1 MKSLA
6 LIQLLYE
13 SAKHHSQSHS
23 HQSSLNQQDILEME
37 QTSSFKGRINKN
49 YSPNVGEKYW
59 DWIKSVDVT
68 LGLLRSRPRDAS
80 TYRVPSKL
88 RAIKHEAYTPQ
99 MVSIGPY
106 HRDKPDLRA
115 MDEFKWR
122 YMLAFV
128 DRVVKSDTENTQ
140 IKELDGESREHSPEI
155 LALHKCSTIVSE
167 LEEEARAW
175 CKMTDMPKTNDDLH
189 VHPQDQVPF
198 VSLAGNFTMVQ
209 TLAHDLMLLEN
220 QIPYVILQQL
230 FNIIQ
235 SSKQTSKDM
244 FSDTSL
250 SEYAIWFF
258 NSAPMLHYKFLEIT
272 IPIDDTCTHLLDL
285 LHDACFFSFK
295 KLPSN
300 YYHKNWGFKR
310 CATELLQSG
319 FKIICG
325 NRLLIVDIGFDAGDI
340 SIPQVIVDKS
350 SDTLFRNLIALE
362 QTSFGRQAI
371 TSYVKLMS
379 SLIRSPEDANLL
391 ERAGI
396 IITSDEVED
405 ASAFFKSLCRE
416 VVFVDFYFEALCD
429 DVENYQIPLWRWRRV
444 KGYFSIMWFR
454 WKESIKDLE
463 REYFR
468 NKWSFIAFL
477 AASFVIV
484 LALVQTF
491 YAVRTY
497 YPPYH

>member
-1 MKSLA
+1 
-6 LIQLLYE
+6 
-13 SAKHHSQSHS
+13 
-23 HQSSLNQQDILEME
+23 ME
-37 QTSSFKGRINKN
+37 PTSSFKGRINKN
-49 YSPNVGEKYW
+49 YSPNDIEKYW
-59 DWIKSVDVT
+59 DWIHSVDAT
-68 LGLLRSRPRDAS
+68 LGLLRSRPWDAS
-80 TYRVPSKL
+80 TYRVPNKL

-115 MDEFKWR
+115 MEEFKWR

-128 DRVVKSDTENTQ
+128 DRVVISDTENTQ
-140 IKELDGESREHSPEI
+140 RKEVNSESKEHSPEI
-155 LALHKCSTIVSE
+155 LALHKCSKIVSE

-175 CKMTDMPKTNDDLH
+175 YAEDMNLDKHQLVEMLLVDGCFILELFLRCKVTDMPKTNDDLH
-189 VHPQDQVPF
+189 VPPQDQVPF

-220 QIPYVILQQL
+220 QIPYVILQKL

-235 SSKQTSKDM
+235 SSKQTSNDM
-244 FSDTSL
+244 FLDMLL

-272 IPIDDTCTHLLDL
+272 ILIDDTCTHLLDL

-319 FKIICG
+319 FKITFG
-325 NRLLIVDIGFDAGDI
+325 NRLLIVDIGFDAGEI

-371 TSYVKLMS
+371 TSYVKLMR
-379 SLIRSPEDANLL
+379 SLIRSPEDAYLL

-454 WKESIKDLE
+454 WKESVKDLE

-468 NKWSFIAFL
+468 NKWSLIAFL

-491 YAVRTY
+491 YAVRAY

>member
-1 MKSLA
+1 
-6 LIQLLYE
+6 
-13 SAKHHSQSHS
+13 
-23 HQSSLNQQDILEME
+23 ME

-49 YSPNVGEKYW
+49 YSPNDGEKYW
-59 DWIKSVDVT
+59 DWIHSVDAT

-80 TYRVPSKL
+80 TYRVPTKL

-99 MVSIGPY
+99 TVSIGPF
-106 HRDKPDLRA
+106 HRHKPELRA
-115 MDEFKWR
+115 MEEFKWR

-128 DRVVKSDTENTQ
+128 DRVVKADVEKTQ
-140 IKELDGESREHSPEI
+140 RKELDGVSSEHSPEI
-155 LALHKCSTIVSE
+155 LALDKCSTIVTE

-175 CKMTDMPKTNDDLH
+175 YAEDINLDKHQLVEMLLVDGCFIVELFLRCKVTDMQTTNDDIR
-189 VHPQDQVPF
+189 VAPQGQVPF

-230 FNIIQ
+230 FNILQ
-235 SSKQTSKDM
+235 GSKQTSNDM
-244 FSDTSL
+244 SL

-258 NSAPMLHYKFLEIT
+258 NSAPMLHYKFLEII

-319 FKIICG
+319 FKIVCG
-325 NRLLIVDIGFDAGDI
+325 NRLLIVDIAFDEGEIA
-340 SIPQVIVDKS
+340 IPQVIIDKS

-362 QTSFGRQAI
+362 QTSIGRQAI

-379 SLIRSPEDANLL
+379 SLIRSPEDAYLL

-405 ASAFFKSLCRE
+405 ASSFFKSLCRE
-416 VVFVDFYFEALCD
+416 VFFVDFYFEALCEE
-429 DVENYQIPLWRWRRV
+429 VEYYYIPLWRWRRV

-454 WKESIKDLE
+454 WKDSIKDLE

-468 NKWSFIAFL
+468 NKWSFIAFF
-477 AASFVIV
+477 AASFVII
-484 LALVQTF
+484 LALLQTF
-491 YAVRTY
+491 YAVRSY